1 MNILDVYNGLRQQL
15 LQIGLNIYKEIKP
28 TSETGNCIVLNSVP
42 IKKDNVQSIVDV
54 IVILY
59 LNKKNG
65 QFDGHSAET
74 LFPQISEGIKT
85 FISSGTL
92 TTIRERLEPETLNL
106 DDSNTTS
113 QFTFRTIIY
122 N

>member
-15 LQIGLNIYKEIKP
+15 LSIGLNIYKEIKP
-28 TSETGNCIVLNSVP
+28 TSEKGNCIVLNSVP
-42 IKKDNVQSIVDV
+42 IEKDNVQSIVDV

-74 LFPQISEGIKT
+74 FFPQISEGIKT
-85 FISSGTL
+85 FISSRTL